1 MANFYFL
8 VLLLMEL
15 IPEISDSGGVPVLAL
30 PLSFVVGLSMIKDIY
45 EDYTRHKQDNDEN
58 NRKVQVATT
67 RTRKNPDTK

>member
-1 MANFYFL
+1 
-8 VLLLMEL
+8 MEL